1 MGLAYSGGVF
11 QVISLKSDPSR
22 RLLWALTGL
31 GTCVADARHQHLS
44 GLGLLPGCG
53 EKSSSALP
61 RLRVCQ
67 GSPEK
72 HSKRMRVCKY
82 YEVCFKESAHTITEA
97 AGSQSCTGAGRL
109 RTRGGP
115 DVAVQIR
122 RYSCW
127 QHALCFRGSQPLALF
142 TPSTDWTWPT
152 PVMEG
157 NLLDFELIQ
166 MLISS

>member
-122 RYSCW
+122 RTAAGNMPSASGEVSLWLYLLL
-127 QHALCFRGSQPLALF
+127 QLIGHGPPPLWRAICL
-142 TPSTDWTWPT
+142 TL
-152 PVMEG
+152 
-157 NLLDFELIQ
+157 N
-166 MLISS
+166 